1 MIAMTASGTGAI
13 QSGNKDMTVA
23 ARTGGKADK
32 RNAGL
37 RNANCLTVSMHPG
50 RG

>member
-1 MIAMTASGTGAI
+1 MIAMTASVPGAI

-23 ARTGGKADK
+23 AKTGGKADK
-32 RNAGL
+32 RNVGL
-37 RNANCLTVSMHPG
+37 RNANCLPVSMYLG